1 MSGFAYRRCF
11 GIVVWFLVACLSGR
25 AEASDRYHV
34 HKDLVYSEVQGGLTL
49 DLYLPAESEESVPC
63 ILVIQGGGFN
73 AQNGQKFKPFAEF
86 LAEHGFAAALM
97 AYRGRP
103 DHHYKDTVADTKAAV
118 RFIREVSET
127 FAIDPD
133 RIGAM
138 GRSAGGTLA
147 ALLAVTGGMDSFE
160 GRGGHAEFSSR
171 IQAAVAYAGVFDF
184 VARFTD
190 EDHIALQPKV
200 DEKKRT
206 NGEWIGPDFS
216 PSNQDWIQA
225 SAITHVDKE
234 DSPILLIHCQDDT
247 TVPWLQSQLM
257 YDAMKGVG
265 MEVSLIYYKEGGHG
279 FNRLG
284 DQPLNDMLE
293 YFRESL

>member
-1 MSGFAYRRCF
+1 MGGFAYRGYFRVIAY
-11 GIVVWFLVACLSGR
+11 IVILCLSGR
-25 AEASDRYHV
+25 AEASDRIQV
-34 HKDLVYSEVQGGLTL
+34 HKDLVYSEVHGGLTL
-49 DLYLPAESEESVPC
+49 DLFLPVKTQESVPC

-103 DHHYKDTVADTKAAV
+103 DHGYRDTVADTKAAV
-118 RFIREVSET
+118 RFIRKVSEQYS
-127 FAIDPD
+127 IDSD
-133 RIGAM
+133 RLGAM

-147 ALLAVTGGMDSFE
+147 ALLAVTGGVDSFE
-160 GRGGHAEFSSR
+160 GVGGHAEYSSR

-184 VARFTD
+184 VTRFTD
-190 EDHIALQPKV
+190 EDQIALQPKV
-200 DEKKRT
+200 EEKIRT
-206 NGEWIGPDFS
+206 NGEWIGPEFS

-225 SAITHVDKE
+225 SAIAHVDKK
-234 DSPILLIHCQDDT
+234 DPPMLLIHCQDDS
-247 TVPWLQSQLM
+247 TVPWLQSQVM

-265 MEVSLIYYKEGGHG
+265 MNVSVIYYKEGGHG
-279 FNRLG
+279 FNGLG
-284 DQPLNDMLE
+284 DRPLNDMLD